1 MTTLVSFWFEHFVEG
16 LEAEPVVEVAFSVVD
31 FRIFSMMGP
40 RSAPGLLISSRSL
53 DATQGS
59 ILDRSKDSR
68 SRAFRASL
76 RLRLP
81 LEGSAVSAAGTATV
95 RERSF
100 L

>member
-16 LEAEPVVEVAFSVVD
+16 LDADDPVVEVAFSVVD

-40 RSAPGLLISSRSL
+40 RSAPGLLISSRSF

-81 LEGSAVSAAGTATV
+81 LEGAVSTAGTATV
-95 RERSF
+95 
-100 L
+100 